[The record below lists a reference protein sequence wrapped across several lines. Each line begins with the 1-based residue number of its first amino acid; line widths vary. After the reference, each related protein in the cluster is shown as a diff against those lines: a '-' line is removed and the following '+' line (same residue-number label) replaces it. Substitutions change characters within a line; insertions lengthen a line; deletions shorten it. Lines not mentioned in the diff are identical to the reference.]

1 MVFIYVLKLKDNKYY
16 IGKTSNPSFRLENHF
31 NQNGSAWTK
40 KYKPIK
46 IEYAKNGDKFDE
58 DKLTKQY
65 MEKYGIGNV
74 RGGTYCQITLSN
86 ETIEMISK
94 ELNSGTNK
102 CYKCGKVGHYIKNC
116 PYEQVEVEVWCCN
129 YCSKEFSSQ
138 GGCRMHENMHCKKK
152 PKHCTRCNRNGHT
165 VSQCY
170 AKTKIVDESD
180 DDSDNYESYYNE
192 NFYNESY
199 YNESDDESDDESN
212 NYYQRSQKCYKC
224 GKYGH
229 YASNCYSRRYNRK
242 YY

>member
-1 MVFIYVLKLKDNKYY
+1 MATTIYVLKLKDGKYY
-16 IGKTSNPSFRLENHF
+16 VGRTDKKVVERLREHKAGK
-31 NQNGSAWTK
+31 GSAWTR
-40 KYKPIK
+40 KYKPIG
-46 IEYAKNGDKFDE
+46 IDRIDLNGDKFDE
-58 DKLTKQY
+58 DKVTKQY

-94 ELNSGTNK
+94 ELNGGTNK
-102 CYKCGKVGHYIKNC
+102 CYNCGKVGHYIKNC
-116 PYEQVEVEVWCCN
+116 PYEQVEVWCCN

-180 DDSDNYESYYNE
+180 DDSDDCESYY
-192 NFYNESY
+192 
-199 YNESDDESDDESN
+199 
-212 NYYQRSQKCYKC
+212 